1 MNELTFGILKIVIS
15 ICAALATVYAIPY
28 LKTLK
33 EDRQYSQV
41 VEMVEVAV
49 RAVEQTIK
57 GAGKGIEKKIAVEDI
72 IYAWLLGKGIEI
84 TPEQINQLIE
94 CAVYQLKQEQ

>member
-1 MNELTFGILKIVIS
+1 MNDITFDILKVIIS
-15 ICAALATVYAIPY
+15 TCMALVTVYVIPY
-28 LKTLK
+28 LNTLK
-33 EDRQYSQV
+33 EDRRYSQI

-49 RAVEQTIK
+49 RAAEQTIK
-57 GAGKGIEKKIAVEDI
+57 GAGKGVEKKKEVENI
-72 IYAWLLGKGIEI
+72 IYAWLMEKGIEI